1 MGRNQLFIAE
11 TRSSAAGDAAMR
23 WLTSKKS
30 QPTQEQTV
38 GDALCTHNNVNDID
52 SMAMTVDEF
61 SIAGIDNAELAE
73 SSEIDLEQSISYLDR
88 AIYCFDKAQNKDL
101 LSKARAHRR
110 SIDWREKHFHMDAS
124 PEEPNLLEAEAAQLA
139 QALLTEGLY
148 LECVNLLTFAAPFL
162 SFYTQKRLEGDMIS
176 KIRIAADV

>member
-1 MGRNQLFIAE
+1 
-11 TRSSAAGDAAMR
+11 MR

-30 QPTQEQTV
+30 KPTQEQTAV
-38 GDALCTHNNVNDID
+38 AEALCTHNNVDDIE

-110 SIDWREKHFHMDAS
+110 SLEWRHENGHMDSTS
-124 PEEPNLLEAEAAQLA
+124 PADLSRIVELKVAKLTE
-139 QALLTEGLY
+139 ALLREDLCS
-148 LECVNLLTFAAPFL
+148 ECVNLLTFAAPFL
-162 SFYTQKRLEGDMIS
+162 SSYTQTRLEGDMTT
-176 KIRIAADV
+176 KIRMRISN